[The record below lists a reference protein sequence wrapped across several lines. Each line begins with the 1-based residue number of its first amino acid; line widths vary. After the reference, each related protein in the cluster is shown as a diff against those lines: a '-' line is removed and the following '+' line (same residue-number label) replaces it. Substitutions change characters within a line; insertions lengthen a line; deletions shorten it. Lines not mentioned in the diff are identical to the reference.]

1 MEHPERDTLLAYS
14 EGQLPAEADEQVAL
28 HLERC
33 SGECLAYLDSL
44 PDNVQAALAAVMR
57 RAARGW
63 R

>member
-1 MEHPERDTLLAYS
+1 MEHPDRETLVRYS
-14 EGQLPAEADEQVAL
+14 EGRLTAEADETVAL

-33 SGECLAYLDSL
+33 DGPCLKYLDSL